1 MNLFI
6 LDELKK
12 TLKEGSIPHL
22 RFPKKTLEFKKTNE
36 KSDISI
42 KNEKI
47 HSQEPKTVLLKLVT
61 KIMRSS

>member
-22 RFPKKTLEFKKTNE
+22 KLPKKTLEFKKTNE
-36 KSDISI
+36 RSDISI